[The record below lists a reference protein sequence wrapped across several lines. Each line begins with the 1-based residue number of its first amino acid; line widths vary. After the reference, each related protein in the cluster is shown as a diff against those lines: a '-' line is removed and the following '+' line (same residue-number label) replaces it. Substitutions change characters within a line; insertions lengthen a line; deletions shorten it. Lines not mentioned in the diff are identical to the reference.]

1 MLEGFRPPQGF
12 KLTDTIKRAGA
23 IVYVTNQALA
33 QACAVCSLFSGSVSE
48 IEIRRQLRRVAK
60 SFIVTTAAL
69 WCAMPVI
76 YGLSLSEGQLL

>member
-23 IVYVTNQALA
+23 DSLRNQALA